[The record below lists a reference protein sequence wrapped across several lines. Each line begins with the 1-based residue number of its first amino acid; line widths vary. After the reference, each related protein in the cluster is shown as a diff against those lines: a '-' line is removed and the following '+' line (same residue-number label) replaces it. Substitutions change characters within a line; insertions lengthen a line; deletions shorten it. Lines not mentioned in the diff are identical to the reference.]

1 MSFLDTDTERLNYP
15 WLQEFF
21 FSTPYAPFFCP
32 DKVCN
37 SIREGVTVPRSH
49 KKWSRAPRFFL
60 FCSNLFS
67 RRNEYYTWNTWKFCL
82 QLTLI
87 SRVLRLY
94 YFVTVSSSR
103 WMMEIANISIFH
115 PCKPW
120 IGKWLIQYLI
130 VVIWWFSVRAR
141 HASSRRFTTIW
152 EGFVQTWS

>member
-1 MSFLDTDTERLNYP
+1 MADEFPRHRHRKVKLSLVAGIFLLDTVC
-15 WLQEFF
+15 
-21 FSTPYAPFFCP
+21 SFFCP

-60 FCSNLFS
+60 FRSNLFS
-67 RRNEYYTWNTWKFCL
+67 RSQREYVLVWFIIKILLLLAEFYVYIISWLWVHLDEWWK
-82 QLTLI
+82 
-87 SRVLRLY
+87 
-94 YFVTVSSSR
+94 
-103 WMMEIANISIFH
+103 
-115 PCKPW
+115 CKPW

-130 VVIWWFSVRAR
+130 VVIRWFSVRAR

>member
-60 FCSNLFS
+60 FRSNLFS
-67 RRNEYYTWNTWKFCL
+67 RSQREYVLVWFIIKILLLLAEFYVYIISWLWVHLDEWWK
-82 QLTLI
+82 
-87 SRVLRLY
+87 
-94 YFVTVSSSR
+94 
-103 WMMEIANISIFH
+103 
-115 PCKPW
+115 CKPW